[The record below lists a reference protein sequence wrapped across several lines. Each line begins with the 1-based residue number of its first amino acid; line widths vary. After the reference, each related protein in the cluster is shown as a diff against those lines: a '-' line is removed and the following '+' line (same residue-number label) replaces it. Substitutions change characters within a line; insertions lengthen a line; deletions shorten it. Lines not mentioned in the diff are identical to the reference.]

1 VLNCS
6 HAPRESPHRSVGQKA
21 DSAGTPGGP
30 LLAIEQAG
38 MFRAAAFSIVLM
50 LAFGQNARLLCTRWC
65 EPSQGAT
72 SSCHQ
77 REAPANSASVVGVRC
92 HDSAASDAFLIENVR
107 RDTSA
112 SQAVHA
118 PAIAYPIDA
127 ASVDRDG
134 NRHGS
139 TRLNSVM
146 KRPLETALRI

>member
-1 VLNCS
+1 
-6 HAPRESPHRSVGQKA
+6 
-21 DSAGTPGGP
+21 
-30 LLAIEQAG
+30 

-50 LAFGQNARLLCTRWC
+50 LAAGQNARLLCKRWC
-65 EPSQGAT
+65 EPSPGAT

-77 REAPANSASVVGVRC
+77 PEAPANSASVGGVPC

-107 RDTSA
+107 RDISA
-112 SQAVHA
+112 SPAVHA
-118 PAIAYPIDA
+118 TAIATPLEA

-139 TRLNSVM
+139 NRLNSVM